1 MISEFMNWI
10 FPMVTGFAMCAI
22 IVAYLVYR
30 RHQNAA
36 Q

>member
-1 MISEFMNWI
+1 MISEVMNWV
-10 FPMVTGFAMCAI
+10 FPTVTGIAMCAI
-22 IVAYLVYR
+22 IAAYLVYR